1 MTNDMI
7 DTKQLEIDAEF
18 INNAIDMADRGVTMA
33 VTGAIT
39 AGSKLIEVKVA
50 LPHGEWAAWIGRSL
64 NCSQAKANRY
74 MRIASNSSCVTNLK
88 DAKSINE
95 ALRMIGGDDKVE
107 DEPENAPRSE
117 RKTGQV
123 EVVAFEEFEQS
134 DCASGIPYCGR
145 DDEAGQTDVQTD
157 DDPTPDPPTQRK
169 TAKGTEKVKETDK
182 PKTAAI
188 TPEIIDDDP
197 KAGPTDAVEA
207 YLDVVSPVQVVRDVL
222 TRITDD
228 GVRVKEAKRIRKEM
242 DKFDPPTKFTK
253 PDLEDVSAYMHTL
266 GDAVGR
272 DVSIAADG
280 FMDHYQSNGW
290 MVGKVAM
297 KDWRATARKW
307 MKNQGEFLNGKAN
320 GNGRRT
326 TATQDPASCLGANG
340 RPKIEHRKINYK

>member
-1 MTNDMI
+1 MTNDLI

-123 EVVAFEEFEQS
+123 EVVAPEEFEQS

-188 TPEIIDDDP
+188 TPEIIDDPGYDDEPDP
-197 KAGPTDAVEA
+197 VDDWFATRSLEDVCKKWLGDLGDATA
-207 YLDVVSPVQVVRDVL
+207 TKSA
-222 TRITDD
+222 
-228 GVRVKEAKRIRKEM
+228 AKHLRKLA
-242 DKFDPPTKFTK
+242 DKLDPPTKFRP
-253 PDLEDVSAYMHTL
+253 PDMDEVTAFF
-266 GDAVGR
+266 
-272 DVSIAADG
+272 ADQKAKDPDS
-280 FMDHYQSNGW
+280 FFDFYESKGW
-290 MVGKVAM
+290 LVGKVSM
-297 KDWRATARKW
+297 KSWQASARKW
-307 MKNQGEFLNGKAN
+307 IRENEANGKAN
-320 GNGRRT
+320 NNGRRT